1 MLAKNSSGQS
11 SSGPMPELSRHPSK
25 TLSDR
30 SLSNRSLS
38 KTLSDRSPSRSLTNR
53 SPSRSLSNRS
63 PSRSLS
69 NRSPSRSL
77 SDQTPSRSLSNRSP
91 DLNPAVL
98 KYAVTEEDKIKI
110 QDRVLNYLRQNGES
124 SLGLKLIEL
133 GQILNVPLTK
143 RTLPSFR
150 VAIRQYKEEVV
161 PRTIVP
167 RTIVPRAMNECKS
180 GERDPVTKKCVRRNP
195 CANNAPRDPVTN
207 RCPTTKKSPKK
218 PRVVECKS
226 GERDPVTNKC
236 VRRNPCANNA
246 PRDPV
251 TKLCPKKGSRKKS
264 SSDSSSDSSNY
275 SSSDSFISHE
285 SGSDLSPYRDGVR
298 VPDEEIDQLDPGRD
312 PTIVWKDRNGRV
324 RNFLEEQ
331 NKVSLK
337 RDELKKEADLVEKR
351 MNYVKKFTLAS
362 TKKKEAA
369 KKEEGDESFDAP
381 DIVRPEKW
389 TSHHNNTGELLLS
402 NKDKYACV
410 LVAPAPAAPEPAAP
424 AAPDPVALFKPVE
437 KFDAIVTRYHKQFTA
452 DYKAYAKGKIGATRN
467 DYIPIW
473 EAQNPG
479 LKAVL

>member
-1 MLAKNSSGQS
+1 
-11 SSGPMPELSRHPSK
+11 
-25 TLSDR
+25 
-30 SLSNRSLS
+30 
-38 KTLSDRSPSRSLTNR
+38 
-53 SPSRSLSNRS
+53 
-63 PSRSLS
+63 
-69 NRSPSRSL
+69 
-77 SDQTPSRSLSNRSP
+77 
-91 DLNPAVL
+91 L

>member
-30 SLSNRSLS
+30 SLSNRSPS
-38 KTLSDRSPSRSLTNR
+38 KTLSD
-53 SPSRSLSNRS
+53 RS

-77 SDQTPSRSLSNRSP
+77 SDQTPSRSPSNRSP

-150 VAIRQYKEEVV
+150 VAIRQYKEE
-161 PRTIVP
+161 IVP

-195 CANNAPRDPVTN
+195 CANNAPRDPVTK